1 MRPAEGGGLKT
12 KMGRTSMHAPRTPG
26 GPRQMKQVEPGA
38 ETKPDPRTQ
47 GRGGFSPNEASV
59 HKGGEK
65 YPPHRKRGGVAKISA
80 YEASILSAILK
91 EPAPTLKGGGVQP
104 NEASVPKGE
113 NNRPA

>member
-1 MRPAEGGGLKT
+1 
-12 KMGRTSMHAPRTPG
+12 
-26 GPRQMKQVEPGA
+26 MKQVEPGA

-113 NNRPA
+113 NNRPAERGGGLLPKITFYEATMLKGSTR